1 VLFDPGRGSVDVT
14 ASAHH
19 VHWDV
24 PDDLPWIW
32 APLLT
37 ASATGGAVATAVE
50 ARVIWKAAAGGQAVR
65 LLEVGALRSQ
75 TVTAAQVLVPDS
87 GEAGVNR
94 SERRAGGTVVLGDD
108 AIDVEGGMPA
118 RLHLAAL
125 GTEVE
130 PVDADGLSGSLVASS
145 RCSSTGLTTP

>member
-1 VLFDPGRGSVDVT
+1 M
-14 ASAHH
+14 
-19 VHWDV
+19 
-24 PDDLPWIW
+24 
-32 APLLT
+32 
-37 ASATGGAVATAVE
+37 ATAVE
-50 ARVIWKAAAGGQAVR
+50 ARVIWKAAVGGQAVR

-75 TVTAAQVLVPDS
+75 TVTADQVLVPDS
-87 GEAGVNR
+87 GEAGASR
-94 SERRAGGTVVLGDD
+94 PSEQRAGGTVVLGDD